1 MSLWDSLK
9 AFKNHLRYDQKNGG
23 NKPVK
28 IQKKEVW
35 KAQLQSCGTAVAAGG
50 MSEKKSMLISLLPIQ
65 LPRSLNGF
73 N

>member
-1 MSLWDSLK
+1 MFHKLPRFQKSDRIFINYLK
-9 AFKNHLRYDQKNGG
+9 
-23 NKPVK
+23 NKPAK